1 MIGKSI
7 EREEDI
13 SLLTGDSR
21 FADDIS
27 FRKDTLHVA
36 FVRSI
41 HAHANILKID
51 VNKALKIEGFMLF

>member
-41 HAHANILKID
+41 HAHANILKIN
-51 VNKALKIEGFMLF
+51 VNM